1 MERDHTRRDKAI
13 RRNLAELNNAI
24 VKRRALIGLHSAKS
38 SHTLDF
44 FTIAADA
51 LFNDIVA
58 HAILVLDRSSQ
69 SASFWYLHRC
79 EGARIDKFAKVRG
92 ISLDELAA
100 LAERFNGIRDNTHF
114 HIDRDAVV
122 DPRKVWSDAGITG
135 DELGWALDS
144 TYALLADLAEELL
157 GARPQLPDYDGSDAP
172 KIIRAYKEQHPDA
185 KLVV

>member
-1 MERDHTRRDKAI
+1 MERDRTRRDKAI

-24 VKRRALIGLHSAKS
+24 MKRRALIGLHSAKS

-44 FTIAADA
+44 FVIAADA

-58 HAILVLDRSSQ
+58 HAILVLDQSAQ
-69 SASFWYLHRC
+69 SASFWYVYRC
-79 EGARIDKFAKVRG
+79 EGIRIDKFAKARD
-92 ISLDELAA
+92 ISLDRLKA
-100 LAERFNGIRDNTHF
+100 LAERFKEIRDNTHF

-122 DPRKVWSDAGITG
+122 NPSKVWSDAGITG

-157 GARPQLPDYDGSDAP
+157 GSRPQLPDYDGSDAP
-172 KIIRAYKEQHPDA
+172 KIIRAYKKQYPDA
-185 KLVV
+185 KLFV